1 LLSVGQLIEKGMKVI
16 FNDQFCH
23 IFYVVG
29 QKILQAKMRGKRFSF
44 LTFEEE
50 HITFSTKLNNT
61 EVWHKRLGHCHQQ
74 QMLSMKKNDVVKGVP
89 LFTDQLPNCQVYQ
102 FGKQSRKPFPK

>member
-16 FNDQFCH
+16 FNDQLCH

-50 HITFSTKLNNT
+50 HITF
-61 EVWHKRLGHCHQQ
+61 
-74 QMLSMKKNDVVKGVP
+74 
-89 LFTDQLPNCQVYQ
+89 
-102 FGKQSRKPFPK
+102 